1 MLNIEIKKK
10 SILFAASLLS
20 LALNL
25 SSFSSFP
32 FSLQRISAY
41 DEDYLKYV
49 VLKYLW
55 VLNVNEL

>member
-20 LALNL
+20 LALIL
-25 SSFSSFP
+25 SSFDSFP

-41 DEDYLKYV
+41 DED
-49 VLKYLW
+49 
-55 VLNVNEL
+55 VNEL